1 MKSIVKIAL
10 AVTLTLIGFSDVNAQ
25 WRSKK
30 VTGNGNITTKT
41 VSTGD
46 YDEIKAVGSMD
57 VHLERGTEGN
67 ISVTTDDNLHEYLEI
82 EVDGNALILKTKKN
96 FWLKTRKGIHVTVP
110 FEDISEV
117 ALTGSGDIDNKDTI
131 KGDSLELRVTG
142 SGDVDL
148 DVDLN
153 TLDARVTGSGD
164 MVIRGSSSNLE
175 VSVSGSGDFN
185 GSNLAAKN
193 TEASVSGS
201 GDVRVQAKETLKA
214 RVNGSGDIRYSGNP
228 GKSDT
233 KVSGS
238 GSISSN

>member
-1 MKSIVKIAL
+1 MKSIVKVAL
-10 AVTLTLIGFSDVNAQ
+10 AATLTLVGFSDVNAQ
-25 WRSKK
+25 WKSKK
-30 VTGNGNITTKT
+30 VTGNGNVTTKT
-41 VSTGD
+41 ISTSD
-46 YDEIKAVGSMD
+46 YDGIKAVGSMD

-67 ISVTTDDNLHEYLEI
+67 ITVTTDDNLHEYLEI
-82 EVDGNALILKTKKN
+82 EVEGNTLILKTKKN
-96 FWLKTRKGIHVTVP
+96 FWLKTRKGVHVTVP
-110 FEDISEV
+110 FQDISEV

-131 KGDSLELRVTG
+131 QGDSLELRVTG

-148 DVDLN
+148 DVDVK

-164 MVIRGSSSNLE
+164 MAIRGNSNNLDI
-175 VSVSGSGDFN
+175 SVSGSGDFN
-185 GSNLAAKN
+185 GSNLVAQN
-193 TEASVSGS
+193 TEALVSGS

-228 GKSDT
+228 SKSDT